1 MPLRVKV
8 MGVTANSGI
17 YIKDFKHWK
26 CIHRIKITSGYNIM
40 SKGVQLFL
48 IFNTYIKNWTWTK
61 MTGHGISGYLCLKTQ
76 TKV

>member
-1 MPLRVKV
+1 
-8 MGVTANSGI
+8 MGVTAKSGT

-48 IFNTYIKNWTWTK
+48 IFITYI
-61 MTGHGISGYLCLKTQ
+61 LKTELEQ
-76 TKV
+76 KWLDMAFQDIALH